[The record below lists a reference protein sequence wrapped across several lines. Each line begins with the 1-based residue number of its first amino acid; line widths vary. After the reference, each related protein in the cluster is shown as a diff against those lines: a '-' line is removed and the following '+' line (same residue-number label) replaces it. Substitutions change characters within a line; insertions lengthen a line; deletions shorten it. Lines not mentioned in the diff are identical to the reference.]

1 MHISQIMNIFVSFTT
16 KNSTFFTTKR
26 FTTVR
31 KLLTTFV
38 FVTKHCWCYFRTE
51 IGALVFKLSE
61 FQTILVSDTVHL
73 KNSWIRSFQC
83 FIYHT
88 QSQKVVTNSVLLF

>member
-1 MHISQIMNIFVSFTT
+1 MNISQIMNIFVSFTT
-16 KNSTFFTTKR
+16 KNSTFSPLNVSQRLENFPLPL
-26 FTTVR
+26 F
-31 KLLTTFV
+31 LLLNTG
-38 FVTKHCWCYFRTE
+38 WCYFRTE

-88 QSQKVVTNSVLLF
+88 